1 MLCHGWT
8 TRRFAQPPRSAPVS
22 GRGMRGSQQAATVA
36 SGGFLQV
43 EGLAGWGFGWRGVV
57 VEDLVNA
64 ASSALVTAMATDAWS
79 WVKEGFVRIF
89 GRGGVPV
96 KSVGD
101 RLEASRG
108 ELLVAAGDETVR
120 ARIESAWRTRILEH
134 RRRPSRLDGGAV
146 GARREGTCAE
156 LEFCLGWPDCPI
168 GGRFRLCKPGGARI
182 WSPIKQFRCVR

>member
-1 MLCHGWT
+1 M
-8 TRRFAQPPRSAPVS
+8 
-22 GRGMRGSQQAATVA
+22 
-36 SGGFLQV
+36 
-43 EGLAGWGFGWRGVV
+43 
-57 VEDLVNA
+57 EDLVNA

-120 ARIESAWRTRILEH
+120 ARIESAWRTRILDIVEDH
-134 RRRPSRLDGGAV
+134 PAL
-146 GARREGTCAE
+146 TAE
-156 LEFCLGWPDCPI
+156 LSVLVERARVLNSNSVSAGPI
-168 GGRFRLCKPGGARI
+168 VQSAAAFDSASQAVQGSGVQSNSFGVSDEQR
-182 WSPIKQFRCVR
+182 